1 LISHVLALF
10 FILSSNV
17 GINTLD
23 TLSLSP
29 KSSSSSGGCLSDDT
43 QEDAGDHY
51 KEEVSI
57 ISTTSSSRS
66 DDDYP
71 KISFM
76 IRLLSVKIITVTF
89 QLSQT
94 IDEVK
99 REIQSQFGIYPSQY
113 ILKAGYKVLAN
124 DNCSLIDYNIQTN
137 QILDVVPRANHRLLG
152 GAEDYN
158 SQDEI
163 DERLKQTVS
172 KLNKTHG
179 LQLHGRSNE
188 ELACLLREISLDDRL
203 LVMKAS
209 KVPYSQGG
217 KRGMTGILSAMF
229 LI

>member
-1 LISHVLALF
+1 MR
-10 FILSSNV
+10 
-17 GINTLD
+17 
-23 TLSLSP
+23 
-29 KSSSSSGGCLSDDT
+29 DDT
-43 QEDAGDHY
+43 QEDAGDHC

-57 ISTTSSSRS
+57 IPTTSSSRS

-137 QILDVVPRANHRLLG
+137 QILDVVPCLLG
-152 GAEDYN
+152 GAEDDN

-172 KLNKTHG
+172 KLNKTHR
-179 LQLHGRSNE
+179 LQLQGRSNE

-203 LVMKAS
+203 LVMKAF

-217 KRGMTGILSAMF
+217 KSFTRDEY
-229 LI
+229 